1 MLPII
6 AAIVVAFAAPDTLPV
21 PGTTQRDTATSQAAR
36 ADGITDGITDG
47 TTDSTA
53 AGARDPFALL
63 GVAPAT
69 ALSPRAAVGPDR
81 GEAPRAAAQPA
92 VEHSDL
98 YYTRLTIHRWTSY
111 VTVPLMVAQYVV
123 GQRLDDEGGDD
134 SEALGEDDDAGGNLR
149 SAHQTLA
156 GGLVAAFAI
165 NSVTG
170 GWNLVESWNEPGKV
184 RKVHSILMLLADAA
198 FVGTFATAP
207 EDDGD
212 SDTHRTLAIAGGSL
226 AVAGFALMV
235 PTLLGRD

>member
-1 MLPII
+1 MLPIF

-21 PGTTQRDTATSQAAR
+21 PGTTQRDTVTSHAAR
-36 ADGITDGITDG
+36 SDGISDG
-47 TTDSTA
+47 TA

-63 GVAPAT
+63 GVAPAA
-69 ALSPRAAVGPDR
+69 ALSPRAALAPDR
-81 GEAPRAAAQPA
+81 GEASRPAAKPA

-123 GQRLDDEGGDD
+123 GQRLDDDGGDD
-134 SEALGEDDDAGGNLR
+134 SDALGEDDDDAGGNLR
-149 SAHQTLA
+149 STHQTLA

-170 GWNLVESWNEPGKV
+170 GWNLIESWNEPGKV
-184 RKVHSILMLLADAA
+184 RKAHSILMLLADAA